1 MLGCVFQKGM
11 LGFQT
16 ASGKETVYF
25 AKSNVCVGNVR
36 PLFNWSWEINPH
48 HPVCE
53 SGTAVKSPKKT
64 SYLVKQ
70 RKLVMVSA
78 IECHSAVD
86 HHFWCRSPLTSCGKA
101 LSSQHTHTTLQ
112 QVAGR
117 CLVSFLRGWNTV
129 CVQMLSPKLSSYRWK
144 NNTFA
149 QLGLPAGSEAWQ
161 RNLTHLHG
169 SLYRWCFHNY
179 P

>member
-1 MLGCVFQKGM
+1 MLGCVFHKGM

-16 ASGKETVYF
+16 ASGNRVFCKVKRLCRKRSTVVQLIMRDRSPSSCLWKWYSRKVSKE
-25 AKSNVCVGNVR
+25 
-36 PLFNWSWEINPH
+36 
-48 HPVCE
+48 
-53 SGTAVKSPKKT
+53 T

-101 LSSQHTHTTLQ
+101 LSSQHTHATLQ

>member
-1 MLGCVFQKGM
+1 MAGLLDQGTHEGNQGCWHLHTSVVVEQGPMWLFGSPNGKPCLLHQANWWLYMWINGNYWTKSGLYVGVTCLDIYIYDGLPDFSMLGCVFHKGM

-70 RKLVMVSA
+70 RKLVMVSR
-78 IECHSAVD
+78 H
-86 HHFWCRSPLTSCGKA
+86 RMP
-101 LSSQHTHTTLQ
+101 
-112 QVAGR
+112 
-117 CLVSFLRGWNTV
+117 
-129 CVQMLSPKLSSYRWK
+129 
-144 NNTFA
+144 
-149 QLGLPAGSEAWQ
+149 
-161 RNLTHLHG
+161 
-169 SLYRWCFHNY
+169 
-179 P
+179 

>member
-1 MLGCVFQKGM
+1 MWINGNYWTK
-11 LGFQT
+11 
-16 ASGKETVYF
+16 SGLYVGVTCLDIYMTDYLILACWDVCFIRACWDSKPPVETVYF

-129 CVQMLSPKLSSYRWK
+129 CARRGSSNVESQAIKL
-144 NNTFA
+144 
-149 QLGLPAGSEAWQ
+149 
-161 RNLTHLHG
+161 
-169 SLYRWCFHNY
+169 
-179 P
+179 